1 MSSSEPSAGRTWFA
15 SDVVGVQ
22 SASDY
27 MGIRVPISA
36 LRSNACTFSDFADTQ
51 SASDQHQ
58 LLRMFLRINY
68 RLMRASATGR
78 DARAYIEW
86 DSDGLGL
93 PSFFALHVL
102 YEPDDSGVNCAT
114 EGTSA
119 LRAIA
124 EADNKLLPRPDT
136 DRSQLMLRAD
146 MWGALC
152 ATYTNDTRLA
162 TTDDFATISPSDVFT
177 SERAGNRF
185 SQTSGG
191 FTPQTQTVQMAR
203 TDLAVDLFMLKYCPW
218 YQLRQLP
225 EFPIQC
231 SDDRAAGLLRLS
243 RMVPGVLDDELS
255 SVWEQLKER
264 CVRARGM
271 DGYTEWAREEISHG
285 LFGEQAGYV
294 PAPERALNVYNAQPL
309 PQIRWS
315 DASLSPFA
323 MWVAKFLMEVEAY
336 AFLYKQHVLLL
347 KLLLGVLDVTRE
359 ASSGHIHFSAILAG
373 PNSTSKSYVFTLLE
387 DMLVPGTVS
396 RATRRTENSFTYN
409 RDQGARV
416 LIDHEMAGDF
426 FGDCAARGPG
436 AARTAQTKEILT
448 SHEATTES
456 CQMEENKRVM
466 VESRSRAHL
475 CYLAATNDWS
485 VGQSANGE
493 SGRDDALLS
502 RFDVVFPTRGGKI
515 ANKSI
520 MALMAADRNPSAAEK
535 DGKRRLVEWV
545 RSLQQANYWIHRCI
559 YVGAIEDV
567 NMDVAHAV
575 IELLSAETPLAPRT
589 AERILIMARQACI
602 ATAIMIHYAFD
613 ASPRKDQRALPQHMH
628 ELAPLLVVT
637 AEQAKFA
644 VGLYEAEL
652 DNQIEQPFAQ
662 ALRTLPYRPDPD
674 LGFNYVRVLGCD
686 TASQLTDEL
695 LMHMPTGSD
704 VSRDLITAHLTKLR
718 STVIC
723 SHPYIPSSSSDT
735 IGVSQDKSVPE
746 QQFFAVRGMSFHVK
760 LTETSRAAPP
770 GLETLMSN
778 LCHVGPIG
786 REITSATV
794 PGHAHLLACRELHEP
809 MLPYR
814 QDGMFMPSQAA
825 LVLGEQARDTLQQQS
840 RSNTST
846 RVTSPVELKELARR
860 GAPDLAQLATDCSVA
875 QNARYPD
882 VYIDAYNDRAPKRAK
897 TQ

>member
-1 MSSSEPSAGRTWFA
+1 MSLSEPSAGRTWFA
-15 SDVVGVQ
+15 GDVVGVQ
-22 SASDY
+22 TATHY

-36 LRSNACTFSDFADTQ
+36 LRSNACTFSDSADTQ
-51 SASDQHQ
+51 SASERQQ

-68 RLMRASATGR
+68 RLMRTSATGR

-102 YEPDDSGVNCAT
+102 YEPDDSGVNCST

-124 EADNKLLPRPDT
+124 EADSKLLPRPDT

-162 TTDDFATISPSDVFT
+162 TTDDFAAVPPSKVFT
-177 SERAGNRF
+177 SARAGNRYNET
-185 SQTSGG
+185 TSV
-191 FTPQTQTVQMAR
+191 FMPQTQTVQMAR
-203 TDLAVDLFMLKYCPW
+203 TDLDVDLFMLKYCPW

-243 RMVPGVLDDELS
+243 RMVPGVLDDELT

-264 CVRARGM
+264 CARARGM
-271 DGYTEWAREEISHG
+271 DGYTEWARDEISHG

-294 PAPERALNVYNAQPL
+294 PPPERALNVYEAQPL
-309 PQIRWS
+309 PHVRWS
-315 DASLSPFA
+315 DATLSPFA
-323 MWVAKFLMEVEAY
+323 TWVAKFLMEVEAY

-426 FGDCAARGPG
+426 FGDSAARGPG

-485 VGQSANGE
+485 VGQSAKGE
-493 SGRDDALLS
+493 TGRDDALLS
-502 RFDVVFPTRGGKI
+502 RFDVIFPTRGGKI
-515 ANKSI
+515 KNKSI

-559 YVGAIEDV
+559 HVGAIEDV
-567 NMDVAHAV
+567 NMDAAHAV
-575 IELLSAETPLAPRT
+575 IELLSAEMPLAPRT

-613 ASPRKDQRALPQHMH
+613 ASPRRDQRVLPQHMH
-628 ELAPLLVVT
+628 EIAPLLVVT
-637 AEQAKFA
+637 GEQAKFA

-652 DNQIEQPFAQ
+652 SNQIEQPFAQ
-662 ALRTLPYRPDPD
+662 ALRTLPYRPDSD

-686 TASQLTDEL
+686 TAGQLTDEL

-718 STVIC
+718 STVIF
-723 SHPYIPSSSSDT
+723 SHPYIPSSSST
-735 IGVSQDKSVPE
+735 IGVSQDKSASE
-746 QQFFAVRGMSFHVK
+746 QQFFAVRGLSFHVK
-760 LTETSRAAPP
+760 LTETSCAAPP
-770 GLETLMSN
+770 SLETLMSK
-778 LCHVGPIG
+778 LCHVGPMG

-794 PGHAHLLACRELHEP
+794 PGHAHLLACRELNEP

-814 QDGMFMPSQAA
+814 QDGMFMPSQTA
-825 LVLGEQARDTLQQQS
+825 LVLGEQAHDTLQQQS
-840 RSNTST
+840 RSNTSR

-860 GAPDLAQLATDCSVA
+860 GAPDLAQLATNCSVA
-875 QNARYPD
+875 QDARYPD
-882 VYIDAYNDRAPKRAK
+882 VYIDAYSYRAPKRTK